1 MQSYYIQYTPVRRG
15 LTGVEYLPQFLDE
28 NFPTDVS
35 FDSVVSDGINY
46 FGILSGTDT
55 ALANSLSAI
64 SGRFSVLI
72 LPEDVFIGDCYNNYN
87 NPVAIE
93 GYEETPPTFVEF
105 MASHGVTVVED
116 DLLSAVKAAKINKFK
131 QISKTIFPVLNDT
144 LADISKVMVLLNL
157 HYDDLTTEQK
167 TLVDD
172 TSASIKEIYTAEMG
186 IAAYTKLLSDLQN
199 ILSDYYVAKS
209 SVNSATTTDDVKSV
223 IYK

>member
-35 FDSVVSDGINY
+35 FDSVISDGINY

-64 SGRFSVLI
+64 TGRFSVLI

-87 NPVAIE
+87 PVAIE
-93 GYEETPPTFVEF
+93 GEETPPTFVEF

-144 LADISKVMVLLNL
+144 LADISKVIVLLNL

-172 TSASIKEIYTAEMG
+172 TSASIKEIYTAEIG

>member
-35 FDSVVSDGINY
+35 FDSVISDGINY

-64 SGRFSVLI
+64 TGRFSVLI
-72 LPEDVFIGDCYNNYN
+72 LPEDVFIGDCYNTY

-93 GYEETPPTFVEF
+93 GEETPPTFVEF

-172 TSASIKEIYTAEMG
+172 TSASIKEIYTAEIG

-209 SVNSATTTDDVKSV
+209 SVNSATSTDDVKSV